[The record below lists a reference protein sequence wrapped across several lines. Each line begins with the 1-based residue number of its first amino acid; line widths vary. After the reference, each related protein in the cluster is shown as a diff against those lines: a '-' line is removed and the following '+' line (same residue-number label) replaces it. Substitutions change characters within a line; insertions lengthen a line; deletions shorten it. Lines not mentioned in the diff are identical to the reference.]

1 MIKKTL
7 LLSLCAI
14 FINFSFAAEK
24 ATEKK
29 LGETV
34 LVNVKGLV
42 CDFCAVGLKKTFGK
56 KTPEVNSIDVSLK
69 EQKIILYFEKDKTL
83 ADEKIT
89 KLIKDNGYNIVSIVR
104 NYKAEKSVE

>member
-14 FINFSFAAEK
+14 LINLSFAAEK
-24 ATEKK
+24 E

-56 KTPEVNSIDVSLK
+56 KTPEVHSIDVSLK
-69 EQKIILYFEKDKTL
+69 EQTITLFFVKNETLTDKKI
-83 ADEKIT
+83 A
-89 KLIKDNGYNIVSIVR
+89 KLITDNGYTLVSIIR
-104 NYKAEKSVE
+104 NYDPQKN